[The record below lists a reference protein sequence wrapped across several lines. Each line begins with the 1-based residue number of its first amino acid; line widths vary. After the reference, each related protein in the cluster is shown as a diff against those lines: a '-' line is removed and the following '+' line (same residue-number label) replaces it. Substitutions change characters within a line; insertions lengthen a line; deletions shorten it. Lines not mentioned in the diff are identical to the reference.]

1 MAEYAFT
8 NPYPFDDTLAFS
20 MLTKPA
26 GCVYY
31 SLISLRMVLKAGVP
45 SNCPLEYILSSLGSL
60 FLRILKP
67 DCDLEIYLSVCEV
80 VFMDR
85 LRWMFRES
93 KSTFESDIIVLL
105 AREELLRVGKF
116 LSTIFLPPNIFM
128 FLIYAL

>member
-1 MAEYAFT
+1 
-8 NPYPFDDTLAFS
+8 
-20 MLTKPA
+20 
-26 GCVYY
+26 
-31 SLISLRMVLKAGVP
+31 MVLKAGVP